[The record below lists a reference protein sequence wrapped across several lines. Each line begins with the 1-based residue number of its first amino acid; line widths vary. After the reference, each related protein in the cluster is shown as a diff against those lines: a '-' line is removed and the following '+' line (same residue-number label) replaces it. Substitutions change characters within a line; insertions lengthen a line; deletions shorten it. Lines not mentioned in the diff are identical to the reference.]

1 MSEAADRSLGSIMDA
16 CCRLDK
22 GGSGQVSLSAY
33 LLAVQRSGI
42 HLEGGERE
50 RAKVVADAG
59 GNAVRL
65 PAAWG
70 LDCGRKGESE
80 GGGGGG
86 GGGVA
91 GGHGS
96 VRYAALDQRVRA
108 ACSKMLGRK
117 VSRHKFQAGG
127 RGGLDE
133 QGWNVALA
141 QAEAESAEGLQVQMA
156 KMAMVRA
163 GKTGNKA
170 SSSSSSSNMNNRNI
184 RKGTA
189 AEAARSKSVQSLP
202 PSGKGGV
209 GIGYFGETR
218 VGDAGFKAMKAL
230 LEENAAL
237 RQAVDKEE
245 VLRGGGGGR
254 GAESAS
260 RRAVG
265 MQVLLAMQWLEEAEG
280 RHSAVEERERE
291 LRERGEAVEAAEER
305 VKEGTREL
313 SCALREIEERE
324 AGLRRREEEWEAG
337 NPSEA
342 GLKQQVARLEEEV
355 TFLSESLREREKEAR
370 GLRETVAS
378 ARKEVDVER
387 QRSGMLVA
395 LAKDHREACQVRA
408 PPPTQGFCAAH
419 SSSDND
425 NFVVV
430 PCYEQYF

>member
-1 MSEAADRSLGSIMDA
+1 MAEAADRSLGSIMDA

-22 GGSGQVSLSAY
+22 SGSGQVSLSAY

-42 HLEGGERE
+42 HLAGGERE

-70 LDCGRKGESE
+70 MDCLRKGESE
-80 GGGGGG
+80 

-96 VRYAALDQRVRA
+96 VRYAALDQRVRE

-163 GKTGNKA
+163 GKAGRKA
-170 SSSSSSSNMNNRNI
+170 RSSGSSNNINNNINNI
-184 RKGTA
+184 RNGTA
-189 AEAARSKSVQSLP
+189 AEAARPKSVESLP
-202 PSGKGGV
+202 AGGKGDV
-209 GIGYFGETR
+209 GLGYFGETR

-230 LEENAAL
+230 VEENAAL
-237 RQAVDKEE
+237 RQAADKEE

-265 MQVLLAMQWLEEAEG
+265 MQVMLAMQWLEEAEV
-280 RHSAVEERERE
+280 RHAAVGERERE

-305 VKEGTREL
+305 LKEGTREL

-324 AGLRRREEEWEAG
+324 AGLRRREEEWDAG

-355 TFLSESLREREKEAR
+355 AFLSESLGEREREAR
-370 GLRETVAS
+370 GLRDAIAS
-378 ARKEVDVER
+378 ARKEVEVER

-408 PPPTQGFCAAH
+408 PPPT
-419 SSSDND
+419 
-425 NFVVV
+425 
-430 PCYEQYF
+430 